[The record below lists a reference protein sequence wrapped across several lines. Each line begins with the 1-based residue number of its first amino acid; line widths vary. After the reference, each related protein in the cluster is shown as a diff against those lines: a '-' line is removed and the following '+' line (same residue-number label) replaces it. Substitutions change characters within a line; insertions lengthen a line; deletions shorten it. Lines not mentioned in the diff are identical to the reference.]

1 MPLEP
6 IADMNKITVFQQ
18 NGTTE
23 ILNVF
28 YYSDPSATPSDPIDI
43 ATSFWQ
49 HVKTQWRAWLPVGY
63 SNWFLKVRCENHFA
77 PYAFADYFIPAA
89 EQVGTRS
96 GTGDLVT
103 PFLSG
108 SIRLVVASRATRP
121 GSKRIAG
128 MQEGDFAGSFL
139 LSATVTLLQTLGD
152 RFALPFTT
160 TLGGDVLTP
169 MIVHFQG
176 GGPNPTTY
184 QPVTAAIALNNLT
197 HQVSRDPRRD

>member
-1 MPLEP
+1 
-6 IADMNKITVFQQ
+6 MNKITVFQS
-18 NGTTE
+18 NGPTE
-23 ILNVF
+23 IQNVF

-49 HVKTQWRAWLPVGY
+49 HVKTQWRAWLPSGY
-63 SNWFLKVRCENHFA
+63 STWFLKVRCENHFV
-77 PYAFADYFIPAA
+77 PYAFADYYIPAA
-89 EQVGTRS
+89 EQAGSRS

-108 SIRLVVASRATRP
+108 SIKLVVASRVTRP

-128 MQEGDFAGSFL
+128 MQEGDFAGNYL
-139 LSATVTLLQTLGD
+139 AAATVTLLQTLAD
-152 RFALPFTT
+152 KFADTFTT
-160 TLGGDVLTP
+160 TIGGDVLTP
-169 MIVHFQG
+169 MIVHF
-176 GGPNPTTY
+176 PRDENDVSTY